1 MDNGK
6 ELTTVEWISKIIS
19 DFTGSSENSLK
30 SEPDEPAWD
39 EPLVG
44 FSRGDDPL
52 YVQLKEQIGAF
63 YWTPFEIFED
73 TFPDCGATPGELT
86 VIAWVLPQ
94 TKPTKLDN
102 RKETRFPSERWAR
115 SRKYGEEF
123 NVKLRTHV
131 VASLGNQGHEALA
144 PQLSPLWG
152 MRVSEKYGLC
162 STWSE
167 RHAAYAG
174 GLGTFGLCDGL
185 ITPAGKAMRCGS
197 VIARV
202 VVPPTPRPYENHTAY
217 CLFLAEGTCGKCIER
232 CPAGA
237 ITKEGH
243 NKLKCQTYVDSVTAD
258 YVKRNFDLDKTYGC
272 GLCQTKVPCE
282 SQIPRAKGG

>member
-1 MDNGK
+1 MIEKK
-6 ELTTVEWISKIIS
+6 EEKSHGEWIVEIVRGFVRSP
-19 DFTGSSENSLK
+19 ENSLRN
-30 SEPDEPAWD
+30 EADEPAWD
-39 EPLVG
+39 EPLIG

-52 YVQLKEQIGAF
+52 YAELKGQIGAF
-63 YWTPFEIFED
+63 YWTPAEIFKESV
-73 TFPDCGATPGELT
+73 PGTDISPRELS

-94 TKPTKLDN
+94 TRATKMDN
-102 RKETRFPSERWAR
+102 RKETQFPSERWTR

-123 NVKLRTHV
+123 NVKLRTHLI
-131 VASLGNQGHEALA
+131 AALNSHGHEALA

-167 RHAAYAG
+167 RHAAYVS

-185 ITPAGKAMRCGS
+185 ITAKGKAMRCGS
-197 VIARV
+197 VIARIT
-202 VVPPTPRPYENHTAY
+202 VPPTPRPYNKHTEY
-217 CLFLAEGTCGKCIER
+217 CLFHSTGACGKCMDR

-243 NKLKCQTYVDSVTAD
+243 DKLKCQRYVDSVTAD
-258 YVKRNFDLDKTYGC
+258 YVKEHFGLDKTYGC
-272 GLCQTKVPCE
+272 GLCQTRVPCE
-282 SQIPRAKGG
+282 SQIPAAKR